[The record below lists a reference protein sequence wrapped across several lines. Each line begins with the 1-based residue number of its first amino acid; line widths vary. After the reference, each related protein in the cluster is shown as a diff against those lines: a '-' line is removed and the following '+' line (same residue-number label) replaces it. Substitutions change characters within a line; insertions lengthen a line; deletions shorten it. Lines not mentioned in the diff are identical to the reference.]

1 MNDEE
6 KAALEKELL
15 EIELKELQAK
25 EAGATDDQINNPLL
39 NAVNTFQNDLVF
51 DHAPEIH
58 AAVKADSP
66 EQYAKLRDANR
77 KIMIAQQAKNPASTA
92 AAKTAAFAASF
103 ANPILGVAKNPVVN
117 NTINSAIQGALQNP
131 GDTESGWEEALKRT
145 QNAGTAAV
153 TSLGFQKVGLPIVK
167 GVGSF
172 LYKRGVAPITH
183 AVNKTLADDIYPFME
198 KHRITG
204 SLKDM
209 GATLEKYMKTTGGT
223 VGNILDQA
231 QQKGARVNHQQLSA
245 KLKSKVLSPEV
256 DPGEQ
261 DAIQGLHNYVD
272 ESITNYKTDAFRAAE
287 KAYEKKVAQTNAFN
301 SSQLDK
307 TKLDKI
313 KTALT
318 GRTVMQKSLPDAPA
332 QNPYMSLEAAN
343 NFRQSL
349 GFRARQ
355 GFGNKQSY
363 PVPSKTEL
371 TENLYP
377 VLRSEI
383 DDQVKQKLGQ
393 QKFDIFAKANK
404 DFSLLKP
411 SMDTIKKAALSE
423 DAPKK
428 GFTGALQE
436 LGEFVVNAKSLTK
449 VGDTMK
455 NAAFNGEVTLKLPN
469 INKLGFRPAPMGKT
483 KISGNS
489 IPKSLLPNARYYKY
503 REDEEE

>member
-1 MNDEE
+1 MDETQ
-6 KAALEKELL
+6 KKALERELL
-15 EIELKELQAK
+15 ELELKELEAK
-25 EAGATDDQINNPLL
+25 EAGATDDQIDNPLL

-66 EQYAKLRDANR
+66 DQYAKIRDANR
-77 KIMIAQQAKNPASTA
+77 KIMIAQQAKNPVSTA

-103 ANPILGVAKNPVVN
+103 ANPVLRIAKNPVVN
-117 NTINSAIQGALQNP
+117 NTLNSMVQGAMQNP
-131 GDTESGWEEALKRT
+131 GDTESLWEEALERGK
-145 QNAGTAAV
+145 NSLYAGG
-153 TSLGFQKVGLPIVK
+153 TSLGMQKVAMPLVK
-167 GVGSF
+167 GAGSF

-183 AVNKTLADDIYPFME
+183 AVNKTLNDDIYPFME
-198 KHRITG
+198 KNRITG

-209 GATLEKYMKTTGGT
+209 GATLEKYMKTNGGT

-231 QQKGARVNHQQLSA
+231 QQKGARVNVQQLSA
-245 KLKSKVLSPEV
+245 KLKSNVLSPEI

-261 DAIQGLHNYVD
+261 DAIQGVQNYID
-272 ESITNYKTDAFRAAE
+272 ESVTNYKTDAFRAAE
-287 KAYEKKVAQTNAFN
+287 KAYDKRVSQVNAFN
-301 SSQLDK
+301 NSQLDK
-307 TKLDKI
+307 TKFDKI
-313 KTALT
+313 KTAIT
-318 GRTVMQKSLPDAPA
+318 GRPVTQKALPDAPV
-332 QNPYMSLEAAN
+332 QSPYMSLEAAN

-363 PVPSKTEL
+363 PVASKAEL

-393 QKFDIFAKANK
+393 QKFDLFKKANE

-428 GFTGALQE
+428 GFGGALQE
-436 LGEFVVNAKSLTK
+436 AMEFVVNAKTLTK
-449 VGDTMK
+449 VGDKMK
-455 NAAFNGEVTLKLPN
+455 NASIPGSVKGVPTSL
-469 INKLGFRPAPMGKT
+469 
-483 KISGNS
+483 NS
-489 IPKSLLPNARYYKY
+489 IPRLLLPNARYYKY